1 MATLRTLTLSLTVS
15 LTLTQVSKR
24 QIELTVREPT
34 EGVTVTRLGPNPSY
48 LQRLEGASLGAP
60 VALAKGAPAL
70 MAPGD
75 VVWLGRDKCALRLL
89 ELPRLPS
96 RPRSGGLAEPSGK
109 LAEASARLGGGGG
122 GVLHRRS
129 ISDGQP
135 TGGAGG
141 GAAAPPPFRL
151 SGTLHKK
158 AQRTGIYQKR
168 EVVVEGSTLTYRTL
182 TSEPPDVGQG

>member
-1 MATLRTLTLSLTVS
+1 M
-15 LTLTQVSKR
+15 
-24 QIELTVREPT
+24 
-34 EGVTVTRLGPNPSY
+34 TRLGPNPSY
-48 LQRLEGASLGAP
+48 LQRLEGPSLGAP
-60 VALAKGAPAL
+60 VALAKGAPAP

-96 RPRSGGLAEPSGK
+96 RRGSGSALGPALAVAVALTLTRALALALAATLILTLPLTLSSGGLAEPSGK

-141 GAAAPPPFRL
+141 GAAAAPPFRL

-158 AQRTGIYQKR
+158 AQRSGIYQKR
-168 EVVVEGSTLTYRTL
+168 L
-182 TSEPPDVGQG
+182 

>member
-1 MATLRTLTLSLTVS
+1 
-15 LTLTQVSKR
+15 
-24 QIELTVREPT
+24 
-34 EGVTVTRLGPNPSY
+34 
-48 LQRLEGASLGAP
+48 
-60 VALAKGAPAL
+60 

-89 ELPRLPS
+89 ELPRLPPRRGSGSALAPAPALAPALALAVALTLS
-96 RPRSGGLAEPSGK
+96 RARALALAATLILTLTLTLSSGGLAEPSGK
-109 LAEASARLGGGGG
+109 LTEASARLGGG

-141 GAAAPPPFRL
+141 GAAAAPAFRL

-158 AQRTGIYQKR
+158 AQRSGIYQKR
-168 EVVVEGSTLTYRTL
+168 L
-182 TSEPPDVGQG
+182 

>member
-1 MATLRTLTLSLTVS
+1 MTLTLS
-15 LTLTQVSKR
+15 
-24 QIELTVREPT
+24 
-34 EGVTVTRLGPNPSY
+34 
-48 LQRLEGASLGAP
+48 
-60 VALAKGAPAL
+60 
-70 MAPGD
+70 
-75 VVWLGRDKCALRLL
+75 
-89 ELPRLPS
+89 
-96 RPRSGGLAEPSGK
+96 SGGLAEPSGK

-141 GAAAPPPFRL
+141 GAAAAPPFRL

-182 TSEPPDVGQG
+182 TSETPEVLSGGNIERLEVVSLTLTLTLALTLTLTLTRTLTLTLTRCCSCCSATSPPLAEQPPARSYSPR